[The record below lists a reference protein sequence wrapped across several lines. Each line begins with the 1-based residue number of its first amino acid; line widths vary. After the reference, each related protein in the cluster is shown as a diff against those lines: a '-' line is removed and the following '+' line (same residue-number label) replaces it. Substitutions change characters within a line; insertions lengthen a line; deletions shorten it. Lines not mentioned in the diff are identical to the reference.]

1 MATARMAEPKEGL
14 KKLGEQVVGELKQE
28 KNPDILLPIRT
39 LANIYFDQKSG
50 LVKLGDKVSHRTY
63 LNVAHTRKFMQTLMV
78 AAECKKIIDQNV
90 TTSIRDLYYALKRTI
105 PNTQE

>member
-1 MATARMAEPKEGL
+1 MARTEDPVGGMQR
-14 KKLGEQVVGELKQE
+14 LGQQVLQELKRE

-39 LANIYFDQKSG
+39 LANIYFDEKSG

-63 LNVAHTRKFMQTLMV
+63 LNIAHTRKFMQTMLV